1 MPGAPVGPNGLQ
13 EPYGAQ
19 CTLEAAAGN
28 VRPAMGIPL
37 EGVEIF
43 RTIHAVKIRCIPHLD
58 RIAGQRSQLSI
69 GNAAVLGQKR
79 PEIGLIAE
87 HELGVPV
94 DQIALCQKGE
104 KFLFVQKGG
113 SSVSGVV
120 QVLFFSICA
129 AVPDEQGRP
138 YVQSKIKDL
147 QMILLDHNVTPIKIG
162 LE

>member
-1 MPGAPVGPNGLQ
+1 MPSALIGPNGLQ

-28 VRPAMGIPL
+28 VRLAIGIPL
-37 EGVEIF
+37 EGVE
-43 RTIHAVKIRCIPHLD
+43 TIHAVKIRCIPHLD
-58 RIAGQRSQLSI
+58 RIAGQRCQLSI

-87 HELGVPV
+87 HELGVLVYQPA
-94 DQIALCQKGE
+94 ICQKGE

-113 SSVSGVV
+113 FSAAGVV

-129 AVPDEQGRP
+129 AVTDEQGDRTFR
-138 YVQSKIKDL
+138 VRSNICR
-147 QMILLDHNVTPIKIG
+147 
-162 LE
+162 